1 MYQEPYKLIV
11 KPHGQVKR
19 SFARCARKCGSISC
33 VSLTT
38 RLSAPQLEL
47 SDQERKEEHTRV
59 LTANDPNVPTNIT
72 KYNYKDRQYKVRPLD
87 GLRNAPAPF
96 SVSGVRGVVANQ
108 SSLLVVSP
116 PNDRLTLRVLVTT

>member
-1 MYQEPYKLIV
+1 MTDSEYIQLQQLHDQFSSKGV
-11 KPHGQVKR
+11 KFLVFFFIK
-19 SFARCARKCGSISC
+19 SF
-33 VSLTT
+33 L
-38 RLSAPQLEL
+38 
-47 SDQERKEEHTRV
+47 
-59 LTANDPNVPTNIT
+59 T